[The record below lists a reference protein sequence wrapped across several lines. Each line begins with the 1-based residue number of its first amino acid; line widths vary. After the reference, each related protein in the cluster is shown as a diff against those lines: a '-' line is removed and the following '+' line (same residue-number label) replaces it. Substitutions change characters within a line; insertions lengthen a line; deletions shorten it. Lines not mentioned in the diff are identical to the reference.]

1 MASAYAHRIP
11 HNPTSNLFASGPQI
25 FLNSSEFHPNGK
37 LTQLTII
44 EIAAKIQ
51 RKKNILSLNSLK
63 HKSRVN

>member
-1 MASAYAHRIP
+1 MANAYAHRIP

-44 EIAAKIQ
+44 EIAEKVQ
-51 RKKNILSLNSLK
+51 RKQ
-63 HKSRVN
+63 

>member
-11 HNPTSNLFASGPQI
+11 HNPTSNLLASGPQI

-44 EIAAKIQ
+44 EIATKIT
-51 RKKNILSLNSLK
+51 KK
-63 HKSRVN
+63 